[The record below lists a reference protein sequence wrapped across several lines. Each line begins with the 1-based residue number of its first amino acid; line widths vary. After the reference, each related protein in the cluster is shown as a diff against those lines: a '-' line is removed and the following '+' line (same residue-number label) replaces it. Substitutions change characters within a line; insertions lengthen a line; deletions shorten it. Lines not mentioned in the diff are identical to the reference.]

1 MEKRWAVECW
11 GDIGVTD
18 IFYTRKEAEA
28 YFKDIRRSLDSSK
41 YIISKDSI
49 IDKNNPDN
57 AVYLTELDKL

>member
-18 IFYTRKEAEA
+18 IFYTKKEAEA
-28 YFKDIRRSLDSSK
+28 YFKDIRSGLDSSK

>member
-41 YIISKDSI
+41 YIFSKDSI